1 MRSHMYYVLSRLW
14 HRHGQSSE
22 NIHNCVLAAAPMS
35 TPSFGTSCF
44 IRLATMRRWRYGVL
58 SVGESAVTW
67 RPYWSL
73 RRPVTVLGRGHV
85 SVLGVH
91 EALGDYGGRNI

>member
-1 MRSHMYYVLSRLW
+1 
-14 HRHGQSSE
+14 
-22 NIHNCVLAAAPMS
+22 
-35 TPSFGTSCF
+35 
-44 IRLATMRRWRYGVL
+44 MRRWRYGVL

-85 SVLGVH
+85 SILGVH
-91 EALGDYGGRNI
+91 EALGDYGGRNIKEYLFQVIECRFDTSDRVYDLAVPRTSVASVRRAFIELGNGRAGR